1 MFKQQAVCVKN
12 DMFYLDR
19 NSDNYGKLQHDGS
32 DIERVAELIAPQSGS
47 QVAWV
52 HARAPIAYVKRVDL
66 TIYIIMQHN
75 VK

>member
-1 MFKQQAVCVKN
+1 VFKQQAVCVKN

-47 QVAWV
+47 QVA
-52 HARAPIAYVKRVDL
+52 
-66 TIYIIMQHN
+66 
-75 VK
+75 